1 MPTIVEYT
9 NTKPPENRYPWRIV
23 SPSRS
28 GSCCFSEMEEIG
40 EVQHEERWEC
50 VYKRCRRCGFTV
62 QMILR
67 EIRDD
72 AEFARLRRLLQRSF
86 RRPSPEW

>member
-9 NTKPPENRYPWRIV
+9 DVKPPENRYPWRIV

-28 GSCCFSEMEEIG
+28 GPCCFSEMQEIG
-40 EVQHEERWEC
+40 EVQRDERWEC

-67 EIRDD
+67 EIP
-72 AEFARLRRLLQRSF
+72 AEALVASLRHELRRVF
-86 RRPSPEW
+86 RRRHW